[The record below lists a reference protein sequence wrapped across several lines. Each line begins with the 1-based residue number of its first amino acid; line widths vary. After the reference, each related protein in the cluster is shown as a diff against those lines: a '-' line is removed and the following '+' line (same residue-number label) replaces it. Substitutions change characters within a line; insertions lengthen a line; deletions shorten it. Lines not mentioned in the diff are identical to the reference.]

1 MPAMKRFL
9 QHPRI
14 RRAQRGMALLECL
27 MALLIFSVG
36 LLGLLGLEARVMN
49 ISTDSENR
57 NRAAMLASE
66 VASQMWLNNTVNPAT
81 LAGVPAYVALVARVN
96 DQTQGGLPGGVPL
109 VVPVAGTTNAAD
121 ITITWQEVSDTAG
134 NLSTLTTRVILP

>member
-1 MPAMKRFL
+1 MKLFL
-9 QHPRI
+9 QRARI
-14 RRAQRGMALLECL
+14 SHAQRGMALLECL

-57 NRAAMLASE
+57 SRAAMLASE
-66 VASQMWLNNTVNPAT
+66 VASQMWLNNTVLSTAPTIVAIAAN
-81 LAGVPAYVALVARVN
+81 AGN
-96 DQTQGGLPGGVPL
+96 QTQGGLPGGVVTVTPVPL
-109 VVPVAGTTNAAD
+109 TTNAAD
-121 ITITWQEVSDTAG
+121 ITVTWQEVSDTAG

>member
-1 MPAMKRFL
+1 MKRL
-9 QHPRI
+9 QSSRFEG
-14 RRAQRGMALLECL
+14 AQHGMALLECM

-66 VASQMWLNNTVNPAT
+66 VASQMWLNNTVLSTAPSIAAIAANAS
-81 LAGVPAYVALVARVN
+81 
-96 DQTQGGLPGGVPL
+96 DQTQGGLPGGVVNVTAVPL
-109 VVPVAGTTNAAD
+109 TTNAAD
-121 ITITWQEVSDTAG
+121 ITITWQEVSDAP
-134 NLSTLTTRVILP
+134 LSPSTLTTRVILP

>member
-1 MPAMKRFL
+1 MKKL
-9 QHPRI
+9 LH
-14 RRAQRGMALLECL
+14 RRDLGRGQRGMALLECL

-57 NRAAMLASE
+57 NRAALFAGE
-66 VASQMWLNNTVNPAT
+66 VASQMWLNSTVTPAT
-81 LAGVPAYVALVARVN
+81 TDYTALLATVN
-96 DQTQGGLPGGVPL
+96 DQTHGGLPSGVVT
-109 VVPVAGTTNAAD
+109 VVPVAATTNAAD
-121 ITITWQEVSDTAG
+121 ITVTWQEASDPAG

>member
-1 MPAMKRFL
+1 MKRFL
-9 QHPRI
+9 QHPHI
-14 RRAQRGMALLECL
+14 ARAQRGMALIECL

-57 NRAAMLASE
+57 NRASMLASE
-66 VASQMWLNNTVNPAT
+66 VASQMWLNNTVLPTAPPIVAAGANAGNQT
-81 LAGVPAYVALVARVN
+81 L
-96 DQTQGGLPGGVPL
+96 GGLPGGIVNVTAVP
-109 VVPVAGTTNAAD
+109 GTTNAAD
-121 ITITWQEVSDTAG
+121 ITVTWQETSDVTG

>member
-1 MPAMKRFL
+1 MKRFL
-9 QHPRI
+9 QRPPIARH
-14 RRAQRGMALLECL
+14 QHGMALLECL

-57 NRAAMLASE
+57 NRAALFAGE
-66 VASQMWLNNTVNPAT
+66 LASQMWLNGTVTPAT
-81 LAGVPAYVALVARVN
+81 TDYTALLATVN
-96 DQTQGGLPGGVPL
+96 DQTKGGVPSGVVT

-121 ITITWQEVSDTAG
+121 IKVTWQEVSDAP
-134 NLSTLTTRVILP
+134 LSPSTLTTRVILP